1 MESTEEKP
9 ETNVNKTESV
19 SDSEESSDKDS
30 PVRVSHSD
38 AEDNMVLVTKVGDK
52 VNDEETT
59 DDNVH
64 EIKVLGTTDNSS
76 VGISEQNG
84 VSNSNGQQSGAE
96 VKEDDEVSKQENS
109 IDSNVPSAAHYEK
122 VPSDPKV
129 I

>member
-38 AEDNMVLVTKVGDK
+38 AEENIILVTKVGDK

-76 VGISEQNG
+76 VGISEQNNA
-84 VSNSNGQQSGAE
+84 SGQQNDNSAAE
-96 VKEDDEVSKQENS
+96 AKEDKENS
-109 IDSNVPSAAHYEK
+109 IGSNVTSAAHYEK
-122 VPSDPKV
+122 APNNPKV
-129 I
+129 A